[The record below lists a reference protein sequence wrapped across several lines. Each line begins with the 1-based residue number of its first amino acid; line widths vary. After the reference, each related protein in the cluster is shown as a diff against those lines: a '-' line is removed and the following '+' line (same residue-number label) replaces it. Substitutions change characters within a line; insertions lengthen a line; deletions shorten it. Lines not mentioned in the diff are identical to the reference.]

1 LPSLNCHAYSFV
13 HRDVVVGAG
22 CCVVWRADE
31 QRARVLTLSATDVG
45 AASVKSLDGS
55 RAEWKTFRARL
66 NGGLFVCFLPAGN
79 TPSRERDAFSGMVH
93 RVAECARLARVMEC
107 AETIMAQQQVRAGG
121 LDKVDPVWARIRREA
136 EEIARREPELAT
148 FIYSTILH
156 HDTLEAA
163 VVHRVAERLDSPQ
176 VSAELIRQAYADA
189 LEHEPAIGD
198 AFRADIV
205 ATLDRDPA
213 TNRFLE
219 PVLYFK
225 GFHAIQTHR
234 LAHWLWGRGRKDF
247 AYYLQSQSSAVF
259 QTDINP
265 AVSIGRGIFLDH
277 ATGLVVGETAMIED
291 DVSILQEVTLGG
303 TGKEA
308 GDRHPKIR
316 RGVLIGAGAKILG
329 NIEIGHCAR
338 IAAGSVVLK
347 SVPHNTTVAGVPA
360 RVIGEAGCPEPSR
373 AMDHLFQDGEI

>member
-1 LPSLNCHAYSFV
+1 
-13 HRDVVVGAG
+13 
-22 CCVVWRADE
+22 
-31 QRARVLTLSATDVG
+31 
-45 AASVKSLDGS
+45 
-55 RAEWKTFRARL
+55 
-66 NGGLFVCFLPAGN
+66 
-79 TPSRERDAFSGMVH
+79 
-93 RVAECARLARVMEC
+93 
-107 AETIMAQQQVRAGG
+107 MAQQQSRSQAA
-121 LDKVDPVWARIRREA
+121 LQKVDPVWAKIRTEA
-136 EEIARREPELAT
+136 EDIVRHEPEIGT
-148 FIYSTILH
+148 FIYSSILH

-163 VVHRVAERLDSPQ
+163 VVHRVSERLDHAD

-189 LEHEPAIGD
+189 LEDWPQLGEV
-198 AFRADIV
+198 FRADIV
-205 ATLDRDPA
+205 AVFDRDPA
-213 TNRFLE
+213 TDRFLE

-347 SVPHNTTVAGVPA
+347 PVPHNTTVAGVPA
-360 RVIGEAGCPEPSR
+360 RVIGEAGCLEPSR

>member
-1 LPSLNCHAYSFV
+1 
-13 HRDVVVGAG
+13 
-22 CCVVWRADE
+22 
-31 QRARVLTLSATDVG
+31 
-45 AASVKSLDGS
+45 
-55 RAEWKTFRARL
+55 
-66 NGGLFVCFLPAGN
+66 
-79 TPSRERDAFSGMVH
+79 MVH
-93 RVAECARLARVMEC
+93 RRAEYAKLARVTERV
-107 AETIMAQQQVRAGG
+107 ETIMAQQQVRAGG
-121 LDKVDPVWARIRREA
+121 LEKVDPVWTRILREA

-205 ATLDRDPA
+205 ATVDRDPA

-247 AYYLQSQSSAVF
+247 AYYLQSRSSAVF

-277 ATGLVVGETAMIED
+277 ATGVVVGETAVIED

-347 SVPHNTTVAGVPA
+347 PVPHNTTVAGVPA

-373 AMDHLFQDGEI
+373 TMDHLFQDGDV